1 MKEWCKIN
9 KKSDAKGYDHKKK
22 KINISGKSWR
32 YTRAQG
38 AFSDKVTPDINYFKN
53 GPLVQYEPV
62 VEKNIFV
69 EMHTDVTND
78 K

>member
-9 KKSDAKGYDHKKK
+9 KKSDAKGLRSQKK

-69 EMHTDVTND
+69 EMHIDFAND

>member
-22 KINISGKSWR
+22 KINISGKSRR
-32 YTRAQG
+32 YARVQG

-69 EMHTDVTND
+69 EMHIDVTND